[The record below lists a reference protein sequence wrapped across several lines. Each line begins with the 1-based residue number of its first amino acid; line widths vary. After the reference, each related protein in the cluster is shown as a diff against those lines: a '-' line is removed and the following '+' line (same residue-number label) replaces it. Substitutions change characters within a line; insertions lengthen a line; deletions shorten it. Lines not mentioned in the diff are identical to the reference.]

1 MFSSIWPAL
10 DTHKAIP
17 SPDGRAHSVRGG
29 MGQDVG
35 NKLIRIERKRNWSLN
50 RRMIYGFDISH
61 FRNFAEVPQPIAP
74 LGKVNVFIGSNNS
87 GKSNI
92 LRYVRDFLSPAIK
105 DVQGRNSQLSAQNRS
120 RFVQDDPKDYVLYF
134 PINDEVIDE
143 KFKART
149 GHLQS
154 QYREIIRKFPRVT
167 SCGNFIGVPVKREA
181 NNHTQRANLRNEDV
195 ASVDANELQVLVA
208 NTGGGHVSPQQGIN
222 FVLNRL
228 VEGALPIID
237 PVYVPAFRQ
246 IKTRLNVFSNEYEED
261 HNSKSHIIE
270 ELVQYSNPTYDQQQK
285 RASFDKLESFISDIT
300 LIEDISIDIPF
311 DRSTINVEINGYKR
325 PLETMGSGVHELFML
340 ASMIVLN
347 EGKTVLLE
355 EPEIH
360 LHPEF
365 QRKLMNFISNEID
378 GQFFITTHSA
388 AIIDTP
394 DAKVFGVVNEDGR
407 GKVQPL
413 LRDHRRHEICRE
425 LGYRASDILQSNC
438 IIWVEGPSDRL
449 YLNYWL
455 KNLAPDLR
463 EGIEYSIMFY
473 GGRLLSHLSVEDSYV
488 EEFIS
493 LLPINRSVAILMD
506 SDLGSP
512 SQDLRG
518 TKSRVIEEV
527 RARGGYA
534 WVTEGREV
542 ENYVP
547 LSVREAA
554 VKIAHPSAEKLSGAR
569 NRYGKP
575 LNYLIANGTEVS
587 KSFNKIRIAKEA
599 INIGFGLD
607 EFDLNTRMAELVDFV
622 KTANR

>member
-1 MFSSIWPAL
+1 
-10 DTHKAIP
+10 
-17 SPDGRAHSVRGG
+17 
-29 MGQDVG
+29 
-35 NKLIRIERKRNWSLN
+35 
-50 RRMIYGFDISH
+50 MIYGFDISH
-61 FRNFAEVPQPIAP
+61 FRNFGERPQQVAP
-74 LGKVNVFIGSNNS
+74 LGKTNIFIGSNNS

-92 LRYVRDFLSPAIK
+92 LRYVRDFLSPAIL
-105 DVQGRNSQLSAQNRS
+105 DPRGQNSQLSAQNRS
-120 RFVQDDPKDYVLYF
+120 RFVEGDPQDYIIYV
-134 PINDEVIDE
+134 PISDEIIDA
-143 KFKART
+143 KFRARNE
-149 GHLQS
+149 HLQL
-154 QYREIIRKFPRVT
+154 QFRDFIRSLPRVT
-167 SCGNFIGVPVKREA
+167 ECGNFIGLPVQRKS
-181 NNHTQRANLRNEDV
+181 NNHTIRINLRDEDL
-195 ASVDANELQVLVA
+195 ALVDQMTLQSIVA
-208 NTGGGHVSPQQGIN
+208 NTGGGHIPPQQGMN
-222 FVLNRL
+222 FILNRL
-228 VEGALPIID
+228 YEEQAPRID

-246 IKTRLNVFSNEYEED
+246 IKTRLNIFSNEYEQD
-261 HNSKSHIIE
+261 NNSASHIIE
-270 ELVQYSNPTYDQQQK
+270 ELVQYSNPTYDQQHK

-300 LIEDISIDIPF
+300 LIENISIDIPF
-311 DRSTINVEINGYKR
+311 DRSTINVEIDGYKR

-394 DAKVFGVVNEDGR
+394 DANVFGVVNEDGR
-407 GKVQPL
+407 GTVQPL

-449 YLNYWL
+449 YVNYWL
-455 KNLAPDLR
+455 TMLSPDLR

-506 SDLGSP
+506 SDLGSS

-527 RARGGYA
+527 RSKGGYA

-547 LSVREAA
+547 AAIRERA
-554 VKIAHPSAEKLSGAR
+554 VKIAHPSADRLSGAR
-569 NRYGKP
+569 NRFGKP
-575 LNYLIANGTEVS
+575 LNYINTSGKEIS

-599 INIGFGLD
+599 IEIGFDLEELD
-607 EFDLNTRMAELVDFV
+607 LKSRVSELVVFIRN
-622 KTANR
+622 ANR